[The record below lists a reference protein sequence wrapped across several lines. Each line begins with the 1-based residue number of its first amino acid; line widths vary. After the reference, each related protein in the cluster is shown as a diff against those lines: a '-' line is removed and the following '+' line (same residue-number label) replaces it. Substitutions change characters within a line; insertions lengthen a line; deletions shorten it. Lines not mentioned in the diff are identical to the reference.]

1 MYMTQKAKK
10 RSKLRHAEYYDMQNI
25 FDELYAKSRDG
36 EIFNNLVEIIAAPN
50 NRYAGRRFCPPYSKT
65 VYKVCAKNSKEGRDS
80 QTKWEI
86 KTVRHTVYHRPDC
99 TAMHITGHGANL

>member
-1 MYMTQKAKK
+1 MTQKAKK

-25 FDELYAKSRDG
+25 FDELYAKSKDG

-50 NRYAGRRFCPPYSKT
+50 NIMLAFRNIKSNDGSHTAGRWENDRIPGRYVRRRFRLSYSKT

-86 KTVRHTVYHRPDC
+86 
-99 TAMHITGHGANL
+99 

>member
-1 MYMTQKAKK
+1 MERY
-10 RSKLRHAEYYDMQNI
+10 LIIY
-25 FDELYAKSRDG
+25 
-36 EIFNNLVEIIAAPN
+36 VEIIVAPN
-50 NRYAGRRFCPPYSKT
+50 NIMLAFRNIKSNDGSHTAGTDGRTIESLADMSEEDFVSLIQKS